1 MSLKWLMINAS
12 VALGLWISSCAQANC
27 GQNSAAP
34 VQLQAED
41 GVLISALDY
50 EAAQPKGVILLFHQA
65 GSSKAEYATIAPR
78 LVAAGY
84 SALAIDQ
91 RSGGDLYG
99 PNETASRLNKQA
111 SYQDAKRDLVAAF
124 DWARTRHLPILLWGS
139 SYSAALIFE
148 VAAEHPDQLGAILAF
163 SPGEYLETDT
173 EVTHAATRV
182 HVPIYVTSSSDAD
195 EIQVGRTILSASPAR
210 KKIQFVPKFGV
221 HGSSTLIEARNPKG
235 AAENW
240 RHVLSF
246 LSGLSNAPG

>member
-1 MSLKWLMINAS
+1 MALRRLMINAA
-12 VALGLWISSCAQANC
+12 VALAFWISSCAQANC
-27 GQNSAAP
+27 GYGSTVP
-34 VQLQAED
+34 VGLRAQD
-41 GVLISALDY
+41 GVLISAVVY
-50 EAAQPKGVILLFHQA
+50 EASRPKAIILLFHQA

-99 PNETASRLNKQA
+99 PNETTSPLKKPAT
-111 SYQDAKRDLVAAF
+111 YEDAKLDLEAAF

-148 VAAEHPDQLGAILAF
+148 VAAKHPEQVGAILAF
-163 SPGEYLETDT
+163 SPGEYLAIEG
-173 EVTHAATRV
+173 EVAQAAARV
-182 HVPIYVTSSSDAD
+182 HVPIYVTSSSDAG
-195 EIQVGRTILSASPAR
+195 EIEVARAILSASPSR
-210 KKIQFVPKFGV
+210 TKTQFVPKFGL

-240 RHVLSF
+240 SHVLSF
-246 LSGLSNAPG
+246 LSGLPKTP